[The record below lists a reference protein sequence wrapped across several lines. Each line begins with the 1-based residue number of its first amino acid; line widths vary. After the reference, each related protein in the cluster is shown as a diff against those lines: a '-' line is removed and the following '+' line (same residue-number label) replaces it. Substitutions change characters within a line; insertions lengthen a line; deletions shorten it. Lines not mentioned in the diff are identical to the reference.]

1 MKVIH
6 IVPGSGGTFYCQNC
20 MRDAALVQAL
30 RRQGIDVVM
39 VPMYLP
45 MFTDGNPEHTPVFFG
60 GINVWLQQKSS
71 LFRKTPRWLDRLF
84 DSKWMLRR
92 AAKMEGTTSAA
103 GLGAMTL
110 SMLEGS
116 DGNQRKEMARLIQWL
131 AEQEKPDVVHISNA
145 LLIGLAAEIKSVLN
159 VPVVCTLQDED
170 DWLDKINPPFKQ
182 ACWQAIAARCKNVDR
197 FISVSRWFADRMS
210 ERLKIARDKID
221 VVHIGIDLKGYEPAP
236 LDLNPPVLGFL
247 SRMSPALG
255 LGRLVDAFIELKKVQ
270 GLENLKLR
278 ATGGMVG
285 SDQAFISSLR
295 KKLAKAGYEN
305 DAEFIEDF
313 SREHR
318 QAFLKSLSVLCV
330 PVEQGEAFG
339 TYIIEAL
346 ASGVPVVQPDAGAF
360 PELIEATG
368 GGVIYHDL
376 VQTLRELLTNPAEL
390 RRLGQTGRAAVI
402 KNFSVETMAQKMI
415 TVYRR
420 LAGSTPDTA
429 EFRQYRK
436 E

>member
-1 MKVIH
+1 
-6 IVPGSGGTFYCQNC
+6 
-20 MRDAALVQAL
+20 
-30 RRQGIDVVM
+30 
-39 VPMYLP
+39 
-45 MFTDGNPEHTPVFFG
+45 
-60 GINVWLQQKSS
+60 
-71 LFRKTPRWLDRLF
+71 
-84 DSKWMLRR
+84 
-92 AAKMEGTTSAA
+92 
-103 GLGAMTL
+103 
-110 SMLEGS
+110 
-116 DGNQRKEMARLIQWL
+116 
-131 AEQEKPDVVHISNA
+131 
-145 LLIGLAAEIKSVLN
+145 
-159 VPVVCTLQDED
+159 
-170 DWLDKINPPFKQ
+170 
-182 ACWQAIAARCKNVDR
+182 
-197 FISVSRWFADRMS
+197 
-210 ERLKIARDKID
+210 